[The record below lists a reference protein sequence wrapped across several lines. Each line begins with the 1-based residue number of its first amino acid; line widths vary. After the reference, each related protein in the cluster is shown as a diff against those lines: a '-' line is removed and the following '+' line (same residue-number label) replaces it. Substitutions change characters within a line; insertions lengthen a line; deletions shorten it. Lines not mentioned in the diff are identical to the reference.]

1 MAINSMN
8 QPDLSICILNW
19 NGKNFITECITS
31 VYSAN
36 LSVSFEI
43 ILIDNNSTDGSAE
56 EAVLSFPDIRLVKNP
71 DNCGFA
77 KGNNSG
83 IKVSNGKYIVL
94 LNPDTLVYP
103 GAFDEM
109 LTFMDKH
116 EMVGICG
123 PRLCHPETKK
133 VETSARSFP
142 TLMPLFWNL
151 TYLDRIFPESRFW
164 ASYQRTWNT
173 SDEPHGVDWV
183 TGACLIIRRDTVD
196 KIGLLDEAIFM
207 YCEDIDWCFR
217 CKKVGLEVFYLPGV
231 LMGHFR
237 GQSSRQRQKNTES
250 DLSVWGAQ
258 QYTRSI
264 IYFYSKHYGFVKTIL
279 LRGMLVFSSFFK
291 AFLWLA
297 KGLATFKIP
306 SSFSRAQS
314 YLSMIPVAF
323 GKK

>member
-1 MAINSMN
+1 MN
-8 QPDLSICILNW
+8 QPVLSICILNW
-19 NGKNFITECITS
+19 NGKDFIRECIAS
-31 VYSAN
+31 VYNAN
-36 LSVSFEI
+36 LSISFEI

-56 EAVLSFPDIRLVKNP
+56 MAVLSFPDIRFVKNP

-77 KGNNSG
+77 KGNNSA

-103 GAFDEM
+103 GTFDTM
-109 LTFMDKH
+109 VAFMDRH
-116 EMVGICG
+116 EKAGICG

-151 TYLDRIFPESRFW
+151 VYLDRVFPESRFW
-164 ASYQRTWNT
+164 ASYQRTW
-173 SDEPHGVDWV
+173 DIRVEPHVVDWV
-183 TGACLIIRRDTVD
+183 TGACLMIRRDAID
-196 KIGLLDEAIFM
+196 EIGLLDESIFM
-207 YCEDIDWCFR
+207 YCEDIDWCYR
-217 CKKVGLEVFYLPGV
+217 CKKAGSRIFYLPGV
-231 LMGHFR
+231 LIGHFR
-237 GQSSRQRQKNTES
+237 GQSSKQRQKIQKNA
-250 DLSVWGAQ
+250 LSVWGAQ

-279 LRGMLVFSSFFK
+279 LRGMLVFTSFFK

-297 KGLATFKIP
+297 KGLVTFDFS
-306 SSFSRAQS
+306 SSFSRARS
-314 YLSMIPVAF
+314 YISMIPVVF